1 MKKTAIIIDFNP
13 KMAINTKANFDYYII
28 DRYNNKISCI
38 ETTSDNV
45 LKEKL
50 ENEMSFLD
58 FYQIIARNYQ
68 QIFCLFLSYDYT
80 NIDDYLLT
88 KSINQT
94 RKKDEAKIYT
104 YLLNYKNEFKK
115 EIINNM
121 ISMIEKDYDIKDVI
135 IHIHQ
140 VRKVES
146 FSLNEFVMKYLAYY

>member
-140 VRKVES
+140 IRKVES